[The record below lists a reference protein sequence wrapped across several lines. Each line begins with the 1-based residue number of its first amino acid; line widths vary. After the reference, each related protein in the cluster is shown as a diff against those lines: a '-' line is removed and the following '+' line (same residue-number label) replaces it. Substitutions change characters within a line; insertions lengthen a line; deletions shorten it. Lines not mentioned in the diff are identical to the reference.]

1 MKKKIPVAVIGPGN
15 IGTDLMMKIRKSK
28 HLHMA
33 MMAGI
38 VESEGIKRAR
48 AFGVETTT
56 DGINGLLARKDK
68 LGLKIVFD
76 ATSSK
81 AHLVHA
87 SLLRKAGLVAIDLTP
102 AAAGPYL
109 VPSVNPGMLE
119 DEWNVNMVTCGGQAT
134 VPIVYAVSR
143 VAGAEY
149 AEIVSAISSRSAGP
163 GTRANIDEFTETTA
177 SALERVGGA
186 KKGKAI
192 IILNPADPPIQMN
205 NTVYVRISDNSDGV
219 LERIR
224 ASVDEIVASIQ
235 QYVPGYEMRVPPMLD
250 GDKVTVVI
258 RVRGAGDF
266 LPEYSGN
273 LDIMNAAAV
282 RAAELISERMGDN
295 AHE

>member
-1 MKKKIPVAVIGPGN
+1 
-15 IGTDLMMKIRKSK
+15 
-28 HLHMA
+28 
-33 MMAGI
+33 
-38 VESEGIKRAR
+38 
-48 AFGVETTT
+48 
-56 DGINGLLARKDK
+56 
-68 LGLKIVFD
+68 
-76 ATSSK
+76 
-81 AHLVHA
+81 
-87 SLLRKAGLVAIDLTP
+87 
-102 AAAGPYL
+102 
-109 VPSVNPGMLE
+109 MLE

>member
-1 MKKKIPVAVIGPGN
+1 
-15 IGTDLMMKIRKSK
+15 
-28 HLHMA
+28 
-33 MMAGI
+33 
-38 VESEGIKRAR
+38 
-48 AFGVETTT
+48 
-56 DGINGLLARKDK
+56 
-68 LGLKIVFD
+68 
-76 ATSSK
+76 
-81 AHLVHA
+81 
-87 SLLRKAGLVAIDLTP
+87 
-102 AAAGPYL
+102 
-109 VPSVNPGMLE
+109 
-119 DEWNVNMVTCGGQAT
+119 
-134 VPIVYAVSR
+134 
-143 VAGAEY
+143 
-149 AEIVSAISSRSAGP
+149 
-163 GTRANIDEFTETTA
+163 
-177 SALERVGGA
+177 
-186 KKGKAI
+186 
-192 IILNPADPPIQMN
+192 MN